1 VVEYTGGSI
10 MVKIEMTEDQL
21 DSLIDILEY
30 VSNSEYSHY
39 VEYLEEGNDGS
50 NHIYTKV
57 AELMNLSWS
66 KV

>member
-1 VVEYTGGSI
+1 
-10 MVKIEMTEDQL
+10 MFKIELTEEQL
-21 DSLIDILEY
+21 DNLIYVLQYVNNCEY
-30 VSNSEYSHY
+30 EHFK
-39 VEYLEEGNDGS
+39 EYLEEGNDAD

>member
-1 VVEYTGGSI
+1 
-10 MVKIEMTEDQL
+10 MFKIELTEQQL
-21 DSLIDILEY
+21 DNLIDVLEY
-30 VSNSEYSHY
+30 VNNCEYSHY
-39 VEYLEEGNDGS
+39 VEHLEDGNDGS

>member
-1 VVEYTGGSI
+1 MKIKVEL
-10 MVKIEMTEDQL
+10 TENQL
-21 DSLIDILEY
+21 DYLIDILEY

-50 NHIYTKV
+50 NHIYARV
-57 AELMNLSWS
+57 AELMNLQWS

>member
-1 VVEYTGGSI
+1 MIKVEL
-10 MVKIEMTEDQL
+10 TEDQL
-21 DSLIDILEY
+21 DNLVDVLEY

-50 NHIYTKV
+50 NHIYARV
-57 AELMNLSWS
+57 AELMNLQWS

>member
-1 VVEYTGGSI
+1 MIKVEL
-10 MVKIEMTEDQL
+10 TEQQL
-21 DSLIDILEY
+21 DNLVDVLEY
-30 VSNSEYSHY
+30 MSNNEYNHY

>member
-1 VVEYTGGSI
+1 MIKV
-10 MVKIEMTEDQL
+10 EMTEELL
-21 DSLIDILEY
+21 DSLIDVLEY

-50 NHIYTKV
+50 NHIYARV
-57 AELMNLSWS
+57 AELMNLNWS

>member
-1 VVEYTGGSI
+1 MMIKV
-10 MVKIEMTEDQL
+10 EMTEELL
-21 DSLIDILEY
+21 DSLIDVLEY

-50 NHIYTKV
+50 NHIYARV
-57 AELMNLSWS
+57 AELMNLNWS

>member
-1 VVEYTGGSI
+1 
-10 MVKIEMTEDQL
+10 MVKVEMTEDQL
-21 DSLIDILEY
+21 DNLIDILEY
-30 VSNSEYSHY
+30 VGNSEYSHY
-39 VEYLEEGNDGS
+39 TEYLEECNNGK

>member
-1 VVEYTGGSI
+1 
-10 MVKIEMTEDQL
+10 MVKVEMTENQL

-39 VEYLEEGNDGS
+39 TEYLEEGNNGK

-66 KV
+66 KI

>member
-1 VVEYTGGSI
+1 MIKV
-10 MVKIEMTEDQL
+10 EMTEDQL

-30 VSNSEYSHY
+30 VSNSEYSHFQ
-39 VEYLEEGNDGS
+39 EYLEEGNDGN
-50 NHIYTKV
+50 NHIYTKT

>member
-1 VVEYTGGSI
+1 
-10 MVKIEMTEDQL
+10 MVKVEMTEQQL

-50 NHIYTKV
+50 DHIYTKV
-57 AELMNLSWS
+57 AELMNLEWS

>member
-1 VVEYTGGSI
+1 
-10 MVKIEMTEDQL
+10 MVKVEMTEDQL
-21 DSLIDILEY
+21 DNLIDILEY
-30 VSNSEYSHY
+30 VGNSEYNHY
-39 VEYLEEGNDGS
+39 VEYMEEGKDGS

>member
-1 VVEYTGGSI
+1 MIKVEL
-10 MVKIEMTEDQL
+10 TEEQL

-39 VEYLEEGNDGS
+39 QEYLEEGNDGS

-57 AELMNLSWS
+57 AELMNLQWS